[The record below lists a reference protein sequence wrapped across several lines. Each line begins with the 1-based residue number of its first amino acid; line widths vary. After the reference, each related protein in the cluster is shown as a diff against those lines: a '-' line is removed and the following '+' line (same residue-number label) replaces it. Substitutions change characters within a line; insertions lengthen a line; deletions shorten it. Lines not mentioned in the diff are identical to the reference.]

1 MVQSLRA
8 GLVSLCLLTGKVAE
22 GQCAARVISDAEIS
36 TAVSFGPTPGSR
48 LWCGN
53 LLKIPAAG
61 QEKPQTSVLT
71 CGDACCGYAKLNDG
85 RNVRAVERAEL
96 RGWITEPSAP
106 DQAEGELHFLLI
118 PDFGWTPRSP
128 GVRPMNRLEEL
139 MKVLTPMGDT
149 ELGGIKVELNLW
161 GPMRICG
168 ISAGWCGAECAD
180 GNLNTAASVYFQ
192 RGRFCD
198 EFQTR
203 RPTDWCFP
211 TSVANIFAPFDLSD
225 PPHHSSTSRG
235 RFQAGDYV
243 RVVGT
248 LWEDGAHGANCW
260 KAPGSHSAER
270 GWLELHSVDF
280 MARVPP
286 EARGQVNTS
295 PDGLRPTEIATLGV
309 CLPSSVGGATEV
321 KRIDVFPATAKPP
334 GHWRA
339 AAREVR
345 SADFTNE
352 GTATTVLSKT
362 ADRVKVQATVTA
374 PPGLTARGLFFAAY
388 TGYWERCTA
397 SCGGKCGGAYDGCDG
412 ACTGGCGL
420 GSDCVEQRCVRQECP
435 GGAPLC
441 RGKCCGVDEVCRMR
455 GCSPRAPDDR

>member
-1 MVQSLRA
+1 MVPRLRA
-8 GLVSLCLLTGKVAE
+8 GLVSCCLLTVAVE
-22 GQCAARVISDAEIS
+22 RADAQCATRVISDDQLY
-36 TAVSFGPTPGSR
+36 TAVAFGPTPGSK

-61 QEKPQTSVLT
+61 QDKPQTSVLT
-71 CGDACCGYAKLNDG
+71 CGDACCGSAKLNDG

-106 DQAEGELHFLLI
+106 DQPEGELHFLLI

-128 GVRPMNRLEEL
+128 GVRPMNRVEDL
-139 MKVLTPMGDT
+139 MQVVTPMGDT

-168 ISAGWCGAECAD
+168 I
-180 GNLNTAASVYFQ
+180 AATEARVYFE

-198 EFQTR
+198 EFRTR
-203 RPTDWCFP
+203 RPADWCFP
-211 TSVANIFAPFDLSD
+211 TSVANIFAPFDLEN
-225 PPHHSSTSRG
+225 PPHHSATDPG
-235 RFQAGDYV
+235 RFRAGDYV
-243 RVVGT
+243 RIVGT
-248 LWEDGAHGANCW
+248 LWEDDAHGASCW
-260 KAPGSHSAER
+260 KAPGSHSAQR

-280 MARVPP
+280 MARLPA

-295 PDGLRPTEIATLGV
+295 PDGKRPTAIATLGV
-309 CLPSSVGGATEV
+309 CIPSSVGGATEV
-321 KRIDVFPATAKPP
+321 KRIDVFPATARPP

-352 GTATTVLSKT
+352 GTATTVLSRT
-362 ADRVKVQATVTA
+362 ADRVQVQATVTA
-374 PPGLTARGLFFAAY
+374 PPGLTARGLLFAAY

-412 ACTGGCGL
+412 ACTRGCGV
-420 GSDCVEQRCVRQECP
+420 GSECVEQRCVRQDCP
-435 GGAPLC
+435 DGAPLC
-441 RGKCCGVDEVCRMR
+441 RGKCCGVDEVCRVR
-455 GCSPRAPDDR
+455 GCTRQAPGDRP